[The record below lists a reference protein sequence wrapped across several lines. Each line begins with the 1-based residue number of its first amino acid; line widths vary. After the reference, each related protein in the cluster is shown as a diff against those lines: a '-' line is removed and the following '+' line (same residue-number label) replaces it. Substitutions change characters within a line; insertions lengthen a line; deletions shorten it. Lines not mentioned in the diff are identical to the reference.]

1 MINNQQQKWL
11 SIQKGVITRFWD
23 NLPWH
28 AREVIAADTEGSSRS
43 LEYFSKA
50 VNRETDRIFR
60 ESFNNN

>member
-1 MINNQQQKWL
+1 MINNQQQKWS
-11 SIQKGVITRFWD
+11 SIQKTVINRFWE

-28 AREVIAADTEGSSRS
+28 AREVIASDTENSSRS

-60 ESFNNN
+60 ESFNN